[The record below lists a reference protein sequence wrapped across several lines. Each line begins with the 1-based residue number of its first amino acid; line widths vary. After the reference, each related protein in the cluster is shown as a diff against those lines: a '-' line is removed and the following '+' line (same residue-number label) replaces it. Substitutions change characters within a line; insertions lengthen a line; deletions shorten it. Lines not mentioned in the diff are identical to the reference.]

1 MYFAPIS
8 LATKYN
14 YLDDKF
20 QAAYK
25 WLAETD
31 LNNTPAGSYPI
42 CEGVTAN
49 VQEYT
54 TFPASEGSF
63 ETHDKFFDIQY
74 VISGK
79 EQFGVCKRD
88 GLVLKEDHPEN
99 DLKFYE
105 EPAMS
110 GTVLLLPGDMIVV
123 APEDAH
129 KPRHFIKKAAQRPA
143 APLASRSL
151 SAKLLL
157 RSRSDL
163 TFCIHRFCN
172 RNYGKVVISS

>member
-8 LATKYN
+8 QATKYN

-31 LNNTPAGSYPI
+31 LDNTPAGSYPI

-79 EQFGVCKRD
+79 EQFGVCKRE

-110 GTVLLLPGDMIVV
+110 G
-123 APEDAH
+123 
-129 KPRHFIKKAAQRPA
+129 RPA
-143 APLASRSL
+143 AARRYDRRCPRGCSQAP
-151 SAKLLL
+151 L
-157 RSRSDL
+157 RSWRAGV
-163 TFCIHRFCN
+163 RP
-172 RNYGKVVISS
+172 

>member
-8 LATKYN
+8 QATKYN

-25 WLAETD
+25 WLA
-31 LNNTPAGSYPI
+31 
-42 CEGVTAN
+42 
-49 VQEYT
+49 
-54 TFPASEGSF
+54 
-63 ETHDKFFDIQY
+63 
-74 VISGK
+74 
-79 EQFGVCKRD
+79 
-88 GLVLKEDHPEN
+88 EN

-129 KPRHFIKKAAQRPA
+129 KPRCAAGEPEFVR
-143 APLASRSL
+143 
-151 SAKLLL
+151 
-157 RSRSDL
+157 
-163 TFCIHRFCN
+163 
-172 RNYGKVVISS
+172 KVVVKVKV